1 MSFPASNTAAMI
13 SSPRSVLARP
23 RVMIVD
29 DSVVVRGL
37 VSRWVEEDS
46 GLEFAGKFS
55 NGLKAVEGVVA
66 ANPDV
71 IILDIEMPVMN
82 GLEALPKLIKAVPG
96 AKVIMPSTLTQRNA
110 DISLQALSLG
120 AADYCPK
127 PVSNSGVS
135 TSVEFKKELLSKV
148 HAIAPRRRQTVQPT
162 KVTTPLPS
170 SPSPARPVTATATAE
185 DVESSDKLKL
195 RPFSTVR
202 PRILVIGS
210 STGGPPAVIK
220 VLTEIKPI
228 IKYLPILITQH
239 MPLTFTGIFAN
250 HIGKAIDI
258 ETKEARDGEPALS
271 GRVYVAPGGQHMIMD
286 RNGSKPIIRLTD
298 GPDINFCKPAVD
310 PLFETASKIY
320 GPAVLACVL
329 TGMGSDGANGAVRV
343 ADAGGSVIAQDEAT
357 SVVWG
362 MPGATAKAG
371 ACSAILPLSKIA
383 EQIKVL
389 VEGRPS

>member
-96 AKVIMPSTLTQRNA
+96 AKVIMASTLTQRNA